1 MKLTFSLPTTGVFS
15 GGRSFA
21 VAALS
26 AVALFLAGPGTPT
39 SAKAQGAG
47 ELTVSPTTINFGR
60 VTLGHL
66 TPSETVTLT
75 NGGGPV
81 HIRSITLQGIN
92 RGEYGIYTNTC
103 GGTLAANES
112 CELGVAF
119 SPDEAAEVLAA
130 IYIEYGAAGSP
141 PQIVQLEGHGIH

>member
-1 MKLTFSLPTTGVFS
+1 MKLALSLSTRRARG
-15 GGRSFA
+15 FA

-26 AVALFLAGPGTPT
+26 AVALFLAGPGAPA
-39 SAKAQGAG
+39 SAQAQGAG

-60 VTLGHL
+60 EALGQT
-66 TPSETVTLT
+66 TPNQTVTLT
-75 NGGGPV
+75 NNGGGAV
-81 HIRSITLQGIN
+81 HIRSITLQGAN
-92 RGEYGIYTNTC
+92 RGEYGIFTNTC
-103 GGTLAANES
+103 GGTLAANEN

-119 SPDEAAEVLAA
+119 SPGDPGEVLAA